1 MNLAQ
6 RLDELAQFK
15 AAEEAAAT
23 EEEDDIDEN
32 GYEDHMEESRQ
43 SVERASRGRS
53 RHIGR
58 GNEVKNTREKVETH
72 DDDDDE
78 IMEEELEENDAEDS
92 DEGNVDKSLLSF
104 ESCFTRQ
111 WIIFHVTK
119 FLTC

>member
-72 DDDDDE
+72 DDDE

-92 DEGNVDKSLLSF
+92 DEGNVGKSLLSF